1 VSNIPHAFAIQS
13 FAAEMA
19 HAAGKDQKD
28 YLLELLGPA
37 RIAEL
42 KSLDTLWNYGESTKM
57 YPVDVGRLRHVVEL
71 VSEKAGWGR
80 KLPDRQG
87 LGIAAHRSFVTY
99 VATVVHTA
107 VAEDGTVS
115 VPRIDVAID
124 CGNVVNPDRVRA
136 QMEGACIMG
145 LSLALSS
152 EISFKNGRVVQGN
165 FDDYLVARIDQAPRE
180 INVHIGPSNW
190 DLPPGGVGEPGLP
203 PLAPALTNAIF
214 AATGKRIRSLPIGD
228 QLKA

>member
-1 VSNIPHAFAIQS
+1 
-13 FAAEMA
+13 
-19 HAAGKDQKD
+19 
-28 YLLELLGPA
+28 
-37 RIAEL
+37 
-42 KSLDTLWNYGESTKM
+42 M

-80 KLPDRQG
+80 KLPERHG

-99 VATVVHTA
+99 VATVVETA

-124 CGNVVNPDRVRA
+124 CGNVVNPDRIRS

-152 EISFKNGRVVQGN
+152 EISFKDGRVVQGN

-180 INVHIGPSNW
+180 INVHIVPSNW
-190 DLPPGGVGEPGLP
+190 DLAPGGVGEPGLP